1 MAHLDDNRVWSLN
14 AKATLELEI
23 EQGYQ
28 DIMKDCPLGEPK
40 YIIMG
45 TKEAGIKRLSDMYE
59 DPEIGPDVFLK
70 TTKLIKICLR
80 LYRLSKDN
88 PTLPPF
94 LHCSTPAPGVI
105 LHFNSVAAKKEI
117 FVLLPSGDQPRQ
129 KPLKVQVAHIIRWY
143 QDRMTDALY
152 TVLKERRAKRA
163 LLKELNKIRRE
174 QNEATRFIRARLTS
188 IKEDSKLKRK
198 FKEDGLL
205 EYVING
211 KKERKKLR
219 ADFDALNPRM
229 YREKQ
234 FMQMKIDHF
243 KNLTKRIL
251 DVGKL
256 LQKFLSDL

>member
-45 TKEAGIKRLSDMYE
+45 TKEAGRKRLSDMYE

-88 PTLPPF
+88 PTLPPY

-105 LHFNSVAAKKEI
+105 LHFNSVTAKKEI
-117 FVLLPSGDQPRQ
+117 FVLLPSGDQPRK
-129 KPLKVQVAHIIRWY
+129 KPLKVQVAHIIQWH
-143 QDRMTDALY
+143 QNRMTLALS
-152 TVLKERRAKRA
+152 TALKEIRAQQA
-163 LLKELNKIRRE
+163 LLKKLNKIRRE
-174 QNEATRFIRARLTS
+174 KNEATRLFRARLTS
-188 IKEDSKLKRK
+188 IKEDGKLKRK
-198 FKEDGLL
+198 LKEDGLL
-205 EYVING
+205 EYVNKG
-211 KKERKKLR
+211 KKEIQKLR

-234 FMQMKIDHF
+234 FMQMKIDHS